1 MNRFEADPVLATLKD
16 FQRRTVEHAFDRMFL
31 ADVPRR
37 RFLVADEVGL
47 GKTLIAKGLIAKTIE
62 HLQDT
67 VGRIDVIYVCS
78 NAAIA
83 RQNVARLNVTGQK
96 AFVSTTRLTLL
107 PLVVRDLKKQKINF
121 VSFTPGTT
129 FEHGHRAGHQ
139 EERRLLLQMLQGQ
152 QSLSFVGLQR
162 ILQGNT
168 GKGWFEW
175 SMKSLPF
182 DEELAAAFRAA
193 VVQEDWFEAFAN
205 AAEHFRD
212 RRRSISSEDKK
223 QFFGWISS
231 LRRTL
236 SRVCLDALEP
246 DLVILDEFQRFK
258 DLLADEDQRPE
269 AEIARRLFNWSNELR
284 ILLLSATPYT
294 MYASDAD
301 AEDHYKDFLQTLRFL
316 FQDTPE
322 QVDALELELRQLRRG
337 LLQSGSLADLESLRG
352 TKDRI
357 ESILR
362 EVMCRTERVGSSAS
376 LDSMMHEVHLQP
388 RLQVQDLAEWKAL
401 DSVARAVGSHE
412 GIEFWKSAP
421 YALQF
426 LNSSY
431 SLKRKFLERREN
443 SDATIVGIVD
453 GERSR
458 LLDEAA
464 IQAWKP
470 IDARNAKLR
479 TLVDEAIDGGAWRCL
494 WIPPSLAYSRPEGGF
509 ANVQPLTKRLLFSSW
524 KVVPDAVSACLSYA
538 VDQKVMERFQPE
550 FTYEETTRSLRH
562 RLRLAASEGRP
573 TGMMRLALA
582 WPSPGLAGSVHPLAL
597 ALGGLDTWSEMRT
610 RVARDLE
617 ARWSNL
623 FPPARPSNRPDPR
636 WYWAALA
643 MIDAHKAPG
652 LREWCDR
659 SLAALL
665 DGGEV
670 DDEGGEIANR
680 HVSAWLK
687 AWDRCLDL
695 GRRPDDLWEVL
706 AELALG
712 GHGTC
717 ALRALQPQ
725 AGAELGL
732 ADEAM
737 IEAALRSAEGLRSLF
752 NQPEAIA
759 LVSREADQDAESVSG
774 ERYWR
779 EVLWY
784 GLNGNLQALMDEQF
798 HLLSPE
804 IGSDTSVKNRIV
816 ELGKLFEMGPR
827 IHSSSISVDRLDS
840 PKSSF
845 TIRCRYATKFGG
857 QAVAGEEGDLERK
870 DALQKAFNSPFRPFV
885 LTNTSIGQEGL
896 DFHPWCHA
904 VVHWNLPTN
913 PVDLEQREGRVHRFK
928 GHAVRR
934 NLAKHFGLPALK
946 AGSWWPGLDPW
957 TILFER
963 ASADRPKAASDLIPY
978 WIFETENGA
987 KVERRLLLQ
996 PLSREQSRAKRLRKS
1011 LILYRM
1017 VFGQPRQEDL
1027 LQHLEGHFGVEEAR
1041 ELAERWRIC
1050 LEPQDLDRRRP
1061 E

>member
-1 MNRFEADPVLATLKD
+1 MKRFDAEPVLATLKD

-47 GKTLIAKGLIAKTIE
+47 GKTLVAKGLIAKTIE

-67 VGRIDVIYVCS
+67 VERIDVIYVCS

-139 EERRLLLQMLQGQ
+139 DERRLLLRMLQGLPQ
-152 QSLSFVGLQR
+152 LPFIGLQR

-168 GKGWFEW
+168 GDRWFEW
-175 SMKSLPF
+175 SMNQLDF
-182 DEELAAAFRAA
+182 DQEMAEAFRLEVVKEPWFEELAAT
-193 VVQEDWFEAFAN
+193 
-205 AAEHFRD
+205 AEHFRD
-212 RRRSISSEDKK
+212 RRRSITTDDRMK
-223 QFFGWISS
+223 FFEWISS
-231 LRRTL
+231 MRRTL
-236 SRVCLDALEP
+236 ARVCLDALEP

-294 MYASDAD
+294 MYAADAD
-301 AEDHYKDFLQTLRFL
+301 SEDHYKDFLQTLRFL

-337 LLQSGSLADLESLRG
+337 LLQSDSLDDLESLRG

-388 RLQVQDLAEWKAL
+388 RLHAQDLAEWKAL
-401 DSVARAVGSHE
+401 DTVARTVGSHE

-426 LNSSY
+426 LNSTY
-431 SLKRKFLERREN
+431 SLKRKFLERRET
-443 SDATIVGIVD
+443 SDAAIVEIVD

-538 VDQKVMERFQPE
+538 VDQKVMERYQPD

-562 RLRLAASEGRP
+562 RLRLAAPEGRP

-597 ALGGLDTWSEMRT
+597 ALDGLDTWIDMRS

-617 ARWSNL
+617 ARWSKL
-623 FPPARPSNRPDPR
+623 FPSARPSNLPDPQ

-643 MIDAHKAPG
+643 MIDAHTHPE
-652 LREWCDR
+652 LRGWCDR

-665 DGGEV
+665 DGGEL
-670 DDEGGEIANR
+670 DDQGGEVANR
-680 HVSAWLK
+680 HVNAWLK

-695 GRRPDDLWEVL
+695 GRRPDDLWEIL

-712 GHGTC
+712 GHGIC

-725 AGAELGL
+725 ASVELGL

-737 IEAALRSAEGLRSLF
+737 IEAALRAAEGLRSLF

-784 GLNGNLQALMDEQF
+784 GLNGNLQALLDEQL
-798 HLLSPE
+798 HLLSTFQ
-804 IGSDTSVKNRIV
+804 GSSSSTKERVV
-816 ELGKLFEMGPR
+816 ELGRSLAEGAS

-934 NLAKHFGLPALK
+934 NLAKQFGLPALRS
-946 AGSWWPGLDPW
+946 GSWRPGVDSW
-957 TILFER
+957 AILFER
-963 ASADRPKAASDLIPY
+963 ASADRPKGASDLIPY
-978 WIFETENGA
+978 WIFETEGGVQ
-987 KVERRLLLQ
+987 VERRLLLQ
-996 PLSREQSRAKRLRKS
+996 PLSREQFRAKRLRKS

-1027 LQHLEGHFGVEEAR
+1027 LQHLEGQFGEAEAK
-1041 ELAERWRIC
+1041 ELAERWRIN
-1050 LEPQDLDRRRP
+1050 LEPA
-1061 E
+1061 